1 MSLLECLLGRSD
13 QGPPIVFVDHQQNRK
28 KLQKP
33 RGIKE
38 GKKDRRSLPRS
49 NMFLPAS
56 HHHGMIVLPP
66 QIGYPI
72 DGLPSSHPAQSYSS
86 DLLRRSSPYSQN
98 SGRSNSSS
106 ISSPRGSLS
115 SAGSYLSHPSKHSR
129 FYCPAKEMAVHTPRR
144 AKTPIR
150 FVGQLETKKPTRID
164 PSRRFA
170 QEYLDLLPPRP
181 FTPCVEEEVVKPR
194 PRSIRKIKCQQS
206 LRDMVKE
213 QQSQSQTPSCCDTL
227 VGSESPESPSS
238 PVRSTFPE
246 VEKLQLVYK
255 PPRSAPKLDEKEPI
269 KIINEL
275 HDEIGLGICMSLLT
289 NELTTALFK
298 QHPSEKQDRASGLQI
313 LLMIEAYETLRE
325 HVRKEVQDADIAGEE
340 VDSHVRNIEGIL
352 DRWLESLYSIYGS
365 STDRMICEV
374 IKEEDEEW
382 PLRRSEDSSDSGRTY
397 VSC

>member
-1 MSLLECLLGRSD
+1 MSLLECLLGKSD

-28 KLQKP
+28 RLQKP

-38 GKKDRRSLPRS
+38 GKKDLRSLPRS
-49 NMFLPAS
+49 DMFLPAS
-56 HHHGMIVLPP
+56 PHHGMIVLPP
-66 QIGYPI
+66 QIGYLI

-86 DLLRRSSPYSQN
+86 DILRRSSPYSQN
-98 SGRSNSSS
+98 SSNSSSRSNSACRSNSSS

-115 SAGSYLSHPSKHSR
+115 SAGSYLSHPSKNST
-129 FYCPAKEMAVHTPRR
+129 FYCPAREMAVHTPRR

-213 QQSQSQTPSCCDTL
+213 QQSLSQSPSDCNTL
-227 VGSESPESPSS
+227 VGSEA
-238 PVRSTFPE
+238 PE
-246 VEKLQLVYK
+246 VDKLQLVDK
-255 PPRSAPKLDEKEPI
+255 PPRSTPTLGEKEPI

-289 NELTTALFK
+289 NELATALFK
-298 QHPSEKQDRASGLQI
+298 QHPSENQDQASGLQI
-313 LLMIEAYETLRE
+313 LLMIEAYETLRQ

-365 STDRMICEV
+365 STDRMSCEV
-374 IKEEDEEW
+374 MKEEDEEW